1 MKLMP
6 HNQKAVKEIVSAYVR
21 GARRIVYVSGVGTG
35 KSFVFLGLTEYIKG
49 RILYV
54 VPKYAVQENIA
65 AYGEFA
71 SVRDK
76 VDFVTFN
83 QFTDD
88 ASAEKLLHGHELI
101 VIDECHHLGS
111 DLYGQV
117 LSRAM
122 CSDTSGRLYL
132 GLTATPVRYRM
143 KTTMPDGTVKKDVDI
158 SIFFDKTVRG
168 ISTFDA
174 IRLGLMPPFQYRL
187 MIPDKDPKQ
196 IEKEYDHQ
204 VKARVNYEDSDE
216 VMRSILKTFPRDK
229 WIVFFP
235 SVSELKRNTPKIKSL
250 FPGYRTFYLYASLG
264 NLKEVLD
271 GVAKSEK
278 AVILS
283 VNMLLEGVHL
293 SGITGIALYRNVTT
307 VSTFQQM
314 LGRVC
319 SIGNTTQPL
328 IVDCSGCGPKL
339 LRLLINDSKQNGAEN
354 QSGGGNNKP
363 IMSIGI
369 GSHKKWESIDEFLK
383 RTSKAEAPEVAPGTI
398 RKILAD
404 YFSFGGAEYDSPN
417 VMSSRDRNILISVC
431 WKYDAPVSLLEGPI
445 KKEVPA
451 V

>member
-35 KSFVFLGLTEYIKG
+35 NLGLTEYIKG

-88 ASAEKLLHGHELI
+88 ASAEKLLHGHEFV

-122 CSDTSGRLYL
+122 CGDTSDRLYL

-168 ISTFDA
+168 I
-174 IRLGLMPPFQYRL
+174 LG
-187 MIPDKDPKQ
+187 
-196 IEKEYDHQ
+196 
-204 VKARVNYEDSDE
+204 
-216 VMRSILKTFPRDK
+216 
-229 WIVFFP
+229 
-235 SVSELKRNTPKIKSL
+235 
-250 FPGYRTFYLYASLG
+250 
-264 NLKEVLD
+264 
-271 GVAKSEK
+271 
-278 AVILS
+278 
-283 VNMLLEGVHL
+283 
-293 SGITGIALYRNVTT
+293 
-307 VSTFQQM
+307 
-314 LGRVC
+314 
-319 SIGNTTQPL
+319 
-328 IVDCSGCGPKL
+328 
-339 LRLLINDSKQNGAEN
+339 
-354 QSGGGNNKP
+354 
-363 IMSIGI
+363 
-369 GSHKKWESIDEFLK
+369 
-383 RTSKAEAPEVAPGTI
+383 
-398 RKILAD
+398 
-404 YFSFGGAEYDSPN
+404 
-417 VMSSRDRNILISVC
+417 
-431 WKYDAPVSLLEGPI
+431 
-445 KKEVPA
+445 
-451 V
+451 